1 MIRFQIHHISTDQ
14 SIDSISAASDQMGKV
29 NQITQITF
37 SVEISRTTRQHNN
50 RCFWPVKMLSTFNIN
65 WHFIYKRLLTL
76 FTICGL
82 CPLKIPAYSGAKA
95 QRQIR
100 ISNILLT
107 LWSLFHLAILT
118 NIIFIAVRSFLAGD
132 IDGISDFNNV
142 LKFTIMAL
150 TYFVA
155 TVESLIVRR
164 NFISIWEKVTQIDES
179 FASLIPNYASKTLQ
193 IFHRKTARKILICL
207 TFTVIVEL
215 IIAVNVRTNPG
226 WHFMWCISIIPLT
239 MSRMRHLQ
247 HTFYV
252 DILAC
257 RFGLIKRELKSIVKM
272 TRAESSELLMKN
284 PAFYDGLFK
293 RLSRIKNVYNVLWET
308 SLIINRSFGVSQL
321 WVLFFHT
328 FNDMRE
334 WPVNFTYCHF
344 IPSRANLLQNFV
356 SLTCDLYLV
365 YSYLYRN
372 DMKYILGKTFINYS
386 WARMCALRYDL
397 IR

>member
-1 MIRFQIHHISTDQ
+1 MTNQ
-14 SIDSISAASDQMGKV
+14 SIQSVPRV
-29 NQITQITF
+29 NKKEKSTKLHKWHFQSKRVTQHDNTQQVLLT
-37 SVEISRTTRQHNN
+37 SE
-50 RCFWPVKMLSTFNIN
+50 MLSTFNIN
-65 WHFIYKRLLTL
+65 WHFIYKGLLTL

-82 CPLKIPAYSGAKA
+82 SPLKIHADGAAKA

-100 ISNILLT
+100 IYNILLT
-107 LWSLFHLAILT
+107 LWSFFHLAILT
-118 NIIFIAVRSFLAGD
+118 DIIFIAVRCFLAGD

-155 TVESLIVRR
+155 IVESLIVRR
-164 NFISIWEKVTQIDES
+164 NFILIWEKVTQIDES

-193 IFHRKTARKILICL
+193 LFHRKTARKILICL

-215 IIAVNVRTNPG
+215 IIAVNVRTNPS

-272 TRAESSELLMKN
+272 TRVESSELLMKN

-321 WVLFFHT
+321 WVWFFPC
-328 FNDMRE
+328 MRE
-334 WPVNFTYCHF
+334 CPANFNCRF
-344 IPSRANLLQNFV
+344 RANLLQNFV

-386 WARMCALRYDL
+386 WALVRALRYDL